1 MFVYILTIHQH
12 YDDDD
17 YYIYGVY
24 ANQSDAET
32 EGKRL
37 VKKRRWTYY
46 TVEEEIVLG
55 YKD

>member
-17 YYIYGVY
+17 YYIWGVY

-37 VKKRRWTYY
+37 VKKRKWTYY
-46 TVEEEIVLG
+46 TVEEEAVIG
-55 YKD
+55 